1 MNDIEQF
8 LRENKPQQPSEEDF
22 MIEVNSRLEAVEAI
36 KRAVSAERK
45 RSRTLLLAALAAG
58 LLVGCLIT
66 VIILLHPVAPGSI
79 GTQFIARLSIFLQ
92 GWARY
97 IIMLLIAGG
106 AIALGLAFASPRR
119 ERQV

>member
-8 LRENKPQQPSEEDF
+8 LRENRPQQPSEGNF

-45 RSRTLLLAALAAG
+45 RSRALLLAALAAG

>member
-8 LRENKPQQPSEEDF
+8 LKENKPLEPAEGNF

-36 KRAVSAERK
+36 KRAVAAERR
-45 RSRTLLLAALAAG
+45 RSRSLLLAALASG
-58 LLVGCLIT
+58 LLLGCIIT
-66 VIILLHPVAPGSI
+66 IIILLHPVAPGSL
-79 GTQFIARLSIFLQ
+79 GTQFIARLSMFLQ

-97 IIMLLIAGG
+97 IIMLLIASG

>member
-8 LRENKPQQPSEEDF
+8 LKENKPLEPAEGNF
-22 MIEVNSRLEAVEAI
+22 MIEVNSRLEAVEAV
-36 KRAVSAERK
+36 KRAVSAERS
-45 RSRTLLLAALAAG
+45 RSRALLLAALASG
-58 LLVGCLIT
+58 LLLGCIIT
-66 VIILLHPVAPGSI
+66 AIIMLHPVAPGSL
-79 GTQFIARLSIFLQ
+79 GTQFIVRLSMFLQ

>member
-8 LRENKPQQPSEEDF
+8 LRENRPQQPSEGDF
-22 MIEVNSRLEAVEAI
+22 MIEVNSRLEAVERV
-36 KRAVSAERK
+36 KQAVSAERR
-45 RSRTLLLAALAAG
+45 RSRALLLAALAAG

-66 VIILLHPVAPGSI
+66 IIILLHPVAPGSL
-79 GTQFIARLSIFLQ
+79 GTQFIARLSMFLQ

-119 ERQV
+119 ERKV